1 MGGQPSKDR
10 SRRVTQSRYD
20 CETFASTQSGP
31 WVGQPSKDSLSH
43 DRSYPQHQL
52 ILALYDFNASNASDC
67 QSQISIEKDDKLRMF
82 GFSADGDWAD
92 VECLRTGERGW
103 VPANYTTANNP
114 FALGPIGITGVGGS
128 SVTFQQSQSRA
139 TSGHGSQASLSGVGL
154 DAEKWYHGALQRT
167 YAEYLLNSGITGSF
181 LVRESESKPGQFTIS
196 LRHEGRI
203 CHYRINRDDNGMY
216 YVTESATYPSI
227 HDLVHHHEKQADGL
241 ACALLYPTAKRDKL
255 SSELSPEVDVWEI
268 DRTEIVMKHKLGS
281 GQYGVVYEALWKP
294 YSLLVAV
301 KTLKENVTV
310 RDEFLEEARLM
321 KSLRHPNLVK
331 LLGACTRE
339 PPYYI
344 VTEFMCNGNLLD
356 YLRKRPRDELTPPVL
371 LHMATQV
378 ARAMAYLEQHNF
390 IHRDLA
396 ARNCLVGEQRVVKVA
411 DFGLARCMERDLT
424 YQAHEGAKFP
434 IKWTAPEGLV
444 YNTFSVKSDVW
455 AFGVLLW
462 EIATYGK
469 TPYPGIELQDVY
481 VLLEKGSRMSR
492 PEGCPEPVY
501 QLMLQCWQWLPDQRP
516 TFSQLRSQLEAMQT
530 SATIEEQ
537 VALELALSNSDRV
550 AVSKL
555 TSTFSHQQTAVLDPA
570 KSTSIFRP
578 PLPPRPPPPRRSAS
592 FDRLLVDE
600 EHKQRCH
607 FGQLDECTESSL
619 ISEEGQLDSGVG
631 GSNHPNSKTSLSFF
645 MDHQSKSGSFHTQLP
660 LPQVVMS
667 DLASDRF
674 EQTAAVQSSN
684 SLGRKRTA
692 PRPPRRTT
700 PVKPFSFDQM
710 GLDVPNAEGLPP
722 SPVSGSFVPDSGD
735 FFPPPPP
742 PVSATDDE
750 LRIIVSSSHSIPHQ
764 PTVSLPMRSL
774 APSVMS
780 TSAIFPSTCIEP
792 GGAPTSKPSRS
803 NPPLSHF
810 HTPKYNSQPKRPAGA
825 TKSGMKK
832 PSSNSWYS
840 FKPPPS
846 DARADNS
853 SSRFISSLN
862 PVSSDLKRTKET
874 TACAKV
880 SQDPRQLAN
889 HSSQSDFREELKRRL
904 QQQHQPLNKCTESF
918 QDPVCDK
925 LKNGKSTSKLVSS
938 VSKSKSDCQEVTSFG
953 SCGFFTMP
961 RLKPSKLSSAVATGT
976 SSSNSCNAQ
985 DCSSSLTPSKSNI
998 PSRLPVVCT
1007 HPKATSCSQDP
1018 QSPPPSSTSVVSS
1031 PKPTKH
1037 DVNHK
1042 RLSWTGPPV
1051 HPTGGAPPLHTFR
1064 SCLPTIS
1071 ASSTLLDKV
1080 DDDEPNSTLSEASLL
1095 AQLKQVSCVLKRLN
1109 SFTRQTAKSSSDIEQ
1124 LIAVADQL
1132 EACRLD
1138 CSLFIDRAECSARAK
1153 FSFRDRYAPLQ
1164 SLSTSL
1170 RAKKSGDDR
1179 SVVLK
1184 SAIVAVNDLI
1194 SELAKLSTHVNSESS
1209 DAGLTEN
1216 TSKISLTPVGPQNT
1230 VASSLTTQPAG
1241 PVTVAK
1247 VRAKVSSCS

>member
-10 SRRVTQSRYD
+10 PKRVAHARYD
-20 CETFASTQSGP
+20 AETSASTQDGP
-31 WVGQPSKDSLSH
+31 GVGQLSKDSWSH

-52 ILALYDFNASNASDC
+52 LLALYDFNASNTSEY

-82 GFSADGDWAD
+82 GLSADGDWVD

-103 VPANYTTANNP
+103 VPTNYTTANNP
-114 FALGPIGITGVGGS
+114 FPLGTISVTGVGGCGS
-128 SVTFQQSQSRA
+128 SVTFQQSQSRT

-154 DAEKWYHGALQRT
+154 DSEKWYHGALQRT

-181 LVRESESKPGQFTIS
+181 LVRESESKPGQLTIS

-216 YVTESATYPSI
+216 YVTENAKYPSI
-227 HDLVHHHEKQADGL
+227 PDLVHHHEKQADGL
-241 ACALLYPTAKRDKL
+241 ACALLYPTTKRDKL
-255 SSELSPEVDVWEI
+255 SSDWSPEVDVWEI

-396 ARNCLVGEQRVVKVA
+396 ARNCLVGEQRIVKVA

-481 VLLEKGSRMSR
+481 VLLEKGSRMNR

-501 QLMLQCWQWLPDQRP
+501 QLMLQCWQWLPEQRP
-516 TFSQLRSQLEAMQT
+516 TFSRLRSQLEAMQT

-537 VALELALSNSDRV
+537 VALELARSDPDGVVMSR
-550 AVSKL
+550 L
-555 TSTFSHQQTAVLDPA
+555 TSSFSHQQTTAHDCA
-570 KSTSIFRP
+570 KPSSASRP

-592 FDRLLVDE
+592 FDRLLADE
-600 EHKQRCH
+600 EHKQRYH
-607 FGQLDECTESSL
+607 LGQSDESTEASQMSD
-619 ISEEGQLDSGVG
+619 EGQLDSGVG
-631 GSNHPNSKTSLSFF
+631 GSSHPSAKTSFSFSV
-645 MDHQSKSGSFHTQLP
+645 DKQSKSSGHIHTQLP
-660 LPQVVMS
+660 LSHTLVNVP
-667 DLASDRF
+667 AIDRF
-674 EQTAAVQSSN
+674 EQTTPTQSTN

-700 PVKPFSFDQM
+700 PVKPFSFDPM
-710 GLDVPNAEGLPP
+710 GLDVPNMEGLPP
-722 SPVSGSFVPDSGD
+722 SPVSGCFVPDSSD
-735 FFPPPPP
+735 FLPPPPP
-742 PVSATDDE
+742 PVSAAEEEFSIT
-750 LRIIVSSSHSIPHQ
+750 VSSRSAVPI
-764 PTVSLPMRSL
+764 PMRSL
-774 APSVMS
+774 APSIMS
-780 TSAIFPSTCIEP
+780 TSAIFPSTL
-792 GGAPTSKPSRS
+792 GGTPTPKPSRPDPPS
-803 NPPLSHF
+803 TQFRSPKTNP
-810 HTPKYNSQPKRPAGA
+810 QPKRPTA
-825 TKSGMKK
+825 TTRSEVKK
-832 PSSNSWYS
+832 PLSSPWYS
-840 FKPPPS
+840 FRPPPCHS
-846 DARADNS
+846 DCRTDCT

-862 PVSSDLKRTKET
+862 IVSSDVKRTKET
-874 TACAKV
+874 ISCAKV
-880 SQDPRQLAN
+880 SPDTCQPAI
-889 HSSQSDFREELKRRL
+889 HSSQLDFREELKQRL
-904 QQQHQPLNKCTESF
+904 QQQQQQLQPLSKCIKSP
-918 QDPVCDK
+918 QGSLSNK
-925 LKNGKSTSKLVSS
+925 LKNGKSTSKAIDS
-938 VSKSKSDCQEVTSFG
+938 VSKSDCPEVTSFG
-953 SCGFFTMP
+953 SCGFFTIP
-961 RLKPSKLSSAVATGT
+961 RLKPHKANSVT
-976 SSSNSCNAQ
+976 SPSNSITTQ
-985 DCSSSLTPSKSNI
+985 DCSSSLPSPI
-998 PSRLPVVCT
+998 CTTSRVPVI
-1007 HPKATSCSQDP
+1007 SCSSSIKTASSNPVAQ
-1018 QSPPPSSTSVVSS
+1018 PPPPAQSSTSIVSS
-1031 PKPTKH
+1031 PKANRL
-1037 DVNHK
+1037 DANHK

-1051 HPTGGAPPLHTFR
+1051 HSTIETPPSRTFR
-1064 SCLPTIS
+1064 FCLPTIS
-1071 ASSTLLDKV
+1071 SSSTLLDKV
-1080 DDDEPNSTLSEASLL
+1080 QDDDGLKSPLSEVTLL
-1095 AQLKQVSCVLKRLN
+1095 TQLKQVCCVLKRLN
-1109 SFTRQTAKSSSDIEQ
+1109 SVTWQTAKSSSDMEQ

-1138 CSLFIDRAECSARAK
+1138 CSVFIDQAECSARA
-1153 FSFRDRYAPLQ
+1153 Q
-1164 SLSTSL
+1164 
-1170 RAKKSGDDR
+1170 
-1179 SVVLK
+1179 
-1184 SAIVAVNDLI
+1184 
-1194 SELAKLSTHVNSESS
+1194 
-1209 DAGLTEN
+1209 GL
-1216 TSKISLTPVGPQNT
+1216 
-1230 VASSLTTQPAG
+1230 
-1241 PVTVAK
+1241 
-1247 VRAKVSSCS
+1247 